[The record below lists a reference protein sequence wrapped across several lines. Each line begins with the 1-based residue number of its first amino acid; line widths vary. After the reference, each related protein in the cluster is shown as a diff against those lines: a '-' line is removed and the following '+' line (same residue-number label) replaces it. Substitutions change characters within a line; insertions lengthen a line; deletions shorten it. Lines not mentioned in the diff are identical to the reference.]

1 MASSSIFTHCT
12 IRLYAQTAVPEH
24 QANILMINNH
34 RFPVLHRT
42 ALVKDMNTVYLLRS
56 KGEMRKADPPFLTL
70 LFAVFAC
77 GALVSEDPRVYEE
90 GGYSDDARTYP
101 VEQGPLDPFAQW
113 QNDLLSGEARAN
125 ISSAQTQ
132 ARTSTYNFGLSDASR
147 RQGVRRAGHRY
158 YAQVNILILHS
169 LFQPS
174 VDQAVLYGLMA

>member
-1 MASSSIFTHCT
+1 MKD
-12 IRLYAQTAVPEH
+12 
-24 QANILMINNH
+24 
-34 RFPVLHRT
+34 
-42 ALVKDMNTVYLLRS
+42 VKTVYYLRA

-77 GALVSEDPRVYEE
+77 GALVSDDPRVYEE
-90 GGYSDDARTYP
+90 GGYSDNAKAYP
-101 VEQGPLDPFAQW
+101 VEQGPLDPFSQW
-113 QNDLLSGEARAN
+113 RNDVLENQSQPQPGTSTGGGSN
-125 ISSAQTQ
+125 SSSDSASAAGGRRRQ
-132 ARTSTYNFGLSDASR
+132 ARTKTFNFGLSDQAR

>member
-1 MASSSIFTHCT
+1 
-12 IRLYAQTAVPEH
+12 
-24 QANILMINNH
+24 
-34 RFPVLHRT
+34 
-42 ALVKDMNTVYLLRS
+42 MNTVYLLRS
-56 KGEMRKADPPFLTL
+56 KGEMRKADAPFLTL

-77 GALVSEDPRVYEE
+77 GALVSEDPRVFEE
-90 GGYSDDARTYP
+90 GGYSDDAKTYP

-113 QNDLLSGEARAN
+113 QNDLLSGEARNNSNDAN
-125 ISSAQTQ
+125 GSAQTK

>member
-1 MASSSIFTHCT
+1 MLT
-12 IRLYAQTAVPEH
+12 LNQY
-24 QANILMINNH
+24 H
-34 RFPVLHRT
+34 RFPVLHRA
-42 ALVKDMNTVYLLRS
+42 ALVKDMNTVYSLRA

-77 GALVSEDPRVYEE
+77 GALVSDDPRVHEE
-90 GGYSDDARTYP
+90 GGYSEDAQTYP

-113 QNDLLSGEARAN
+113 QNDLLGGQ
-125 ISSAQTQ
+125 SAQNDTPSTGLP
-132 ARTSTYNFGLSDASR
+132 RTSTYNFGLSDSAR